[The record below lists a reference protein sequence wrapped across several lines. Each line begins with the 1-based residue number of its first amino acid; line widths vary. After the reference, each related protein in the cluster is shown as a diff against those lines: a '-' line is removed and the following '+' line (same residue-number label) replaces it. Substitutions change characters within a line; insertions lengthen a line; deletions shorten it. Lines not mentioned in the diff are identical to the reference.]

1 MSSEKKLSAYD
12 DDDAIAFILKNI
24 SSDCQSF
31 FEDDDIQY
39 FLDLMYEMDEKF
51 IVDEDELI
59 SKIIKESKKDGMD
72 KFTAENITALLD
84 AENKYSKSIGLFE

>member
-1 MSSEKKLSAYD
+1 MSSEQNLAAYD

-24 SSDCQSF
+24 SSDYQPV
-31 FEDDDIQY
+31 FENDDIQY

-72 KFTAENITALLD
+72 KFTPENVAALLNAEN
-84 AENKYSKSIGLFE
+84 EYSKSIGLF

>member
-1 MSSEKKLSAYD
+1 MSSEKNLSAYD

-24 SSDCQSF
+24 SSDYQSF

-72 KFTAENITALLD
+72 KFTAENVTALLD
-84 AENKYSKSIGLFE
+84 VENKYSKSIGLFE